1 MVFWSRDPDGSQHNQ
16 GDSLLKLT
24 PGINGPTSMA
34 AIRNAD
40 DDLSRVAARVLG
52 ARLAAQG
59 LLVAGFG
66 GTRALRASALID
78 AVHAVTMAVP
88 AFGRSGRERA
98 ARLSGVCSLLSAAV
112 ASRIAAR
119 IARTA

>member
-1 MVFWSRDPDGSQHNQ
+1 MTGARVAAG
-16 GDSLLKLT
+16 LLGAGQTGAGLALLLR
-24 PGINGPTSMA
+24 PRA
-34 AIRNAD
+34 ALRVVADAD

-119 IARTA
+119 MARTA